1 MNLET
6 AKESVIKLR
15 NFFRCFIRSVKKSL
29 YFIYDFLC
37 IPFRF
42 LNGKPIRE
50 SADLLD
56 YKYTRWCIAIYLTL
70 AGNYLYIKIDSLQ
83 YSDNTPIF
91 QQLLDHEILVKL
103 TVTFAAAMGL
113 ITLLHR
119 SIVSDLQ
126 IKLQSESSTISNY
139 LTISDKIKNV
149 ASDISNSG
157 LIKSNSIY
165 IRENSLEYPH
175 KIFNNIFPQARLGI
189 YDVNSELTQA
199 LERITTNIDYFL
211 NTFIPRPDE
220 VQLIYLSPIYSP
232 MKQPTQWMN
241 LLYPEYIN
249 TFKITQS
256 VPDLTYHNVSNRY
269 KDTDSILKSISHSL
283 CLTSTLLIEY
293 GNSFTAIKNDDL
305 NVLLY
310 EIKTTTTI
318 LLKLISAFPIE
329 NRSITNTEILI
340 ENLSRQIDTCLRS
353 SSIIKRNSH
362 SNENILIYTRA
373 LKEKDINFNLTKSG
387 VDDLKSILDN
397 QQETTSEEV
406 IWYCKNEI
414 ERRNKN
420 ASTNNF

>member
-6 AKESVIKLR
+6 AKESIIKLR
-15 NFFRCFIRSVKKSL
+15 NFFRCLIRRVKKSL

-50 SADLLD
+50 SANLLD
-56 YKYTRWCIAIYLTL
+56 YKYTRWCIAFYLAL
-70 AGNYLYIKIDSLQ
+70 VGDYLFIKADSLH
-83 YSDNTPIF
+83 YDHMTPIF
-91 QQLLDHEILVKL
+91 QQLLDHKTLTSI

-113 ITLLHR
+113 IALIHR
-119 SIVSDLQ
+119 SIVSDYQ
-126 IKLQSESSTISNY
+126 IKIQYESSTISNY

-175 KIFNNIFPQARLGI
+175 KIFNNLFPQARLGI

-199 LERITTNIDYFL
+199 LERITINIDYFL
-211 NTFIPRPDE
+211 STFIPHPDE
-220 VQLIYLSPIYSP
+220 VKLIYLAPKYNP

-241 LLYPEYIN
+241 LLYPEYID
-249 TFKITQS
+249 TFLITQS
-256 VPDLTYHNVSNRY
+256 VPDLTYHNVSNHY
-269 KDTDSILKSISHSL
+269 KDTDSILKRISHSL
-283 CLTSTLLIEY
+283 CLTSTLDIEY
-293 GNSFTAIKNDDL
+293 GNSFSAIKNDDL
-305 NVLLY
+305 NVLLN

-318 LLKLISAFPIE
+318 LLKIISAFPIE

-353 SSIIKRNSH
+353 SSIIKGNIH

-387 VDDLKSILDN
+387 VDDLKSILEN
-397 QQETTSEEV
+397 QQETTSKDV
-406 IWYCKNEI
+406 IQYCKNEI
-414 ERRNKN
+414 EIRNKN
-420 ASTNNF
+420 ASTNNL